1 MIKMLSCIQFL
12 ILYLRESI
20 KKSLKLNT
28 IKVENTSKTQP

>member
-1 MIKMLSCIQFL
+1 MINMLSCIQFL

-28 IKVENTSKTQP
+28 IIVENASKGQP